1 LLLLA
6 LALPP
11 AVYLLVLARINRR
24 PRALMVSGPW
34 DFAGILFAASGFL
47 LFGGPALLSSLSL
60 NEGWRNFWLRGRRP
74 LALAQEDVLFTVRI
88 VLFVLYFVAVVAG
101 SALLLWRRR
110 RLTSI
115 YNVDPAVIETALGET
130 VERWQL
136 PFVQTGNLLTF
147 EPGAGASATAVTA
160 VAHVPGGSGDG
171 LGKAVAAPASLVDR
185 RTTLE
190 VDVHSAL
197 CHVTLLWDPPDSRLR
212 REVEVHLRRTLAQ
225 APAPANPASDWL
237 LIAAYFLFFLVL
249 VGVSVLLF
257 LWILRR

>member
-1 LLLLA
+1 
-6 LALPP
+6 
-11 AVYLLVLARINRR
+11 
-24 PRALMVSGPW
+24 
-34 DFAGILFAASGFL
+34 
-47 LFGGPALLSSLSL
+47 LSSLSL

-74 LALAQEDVLFTVRI
+74 LALAQEDILFTVRI

-147 EPGAGASATAVTA
+147 QPGAGVRGPSAVT
-160 VAHVPGGSGDG
+160 SGDG

-185 RTTLE
+185 TTTLE
-190 VDVHSAL
+190 VDVNSAL

-212 REVEVHLRRTLAQ
+212 REVEAHLRRTLAQ

-237 LIAAYFLFFLVL
+237 LIAAYFLFFLML

-257 LWILRR
+257 LWVLRR

>member
-6 LALPP
+6 LALPL
-11 AVYLLVLARINRR
+11 AVYLLILARINRR
-24 PRALMVSGPW
+24 PRALMISGPW

-47 LFGGPALLSSLSL
+47 LFGGPALLSSISL

-74 LALAQEDVLFTVRI
+74 FALAQEDVLFTVRI
-88 VLFVLYFVAVVAG
+88 VLFVLYFVLVVGG

-115 YNVDPAVIETALGET
+115 YNADPAVIETALGET
-130 VERWQL
+130 IERWQL
-136 PFVQTGNLLTF
+136 AFVQTGNLLTF
-147 EPGAGASATAVTA
+147 EPGTGARGRSPVRT
-160 VAHVPGGSGDG
+160 GED
-171 LGKAVAAPASLVDR
+171 LGKASPSPSLVDR
-185 RTTLE
+185 PVTLE
-190 VDVHSAL
+190 VDVNSAL

-212 REVEVHLRRTLAQ
+212 REVESHLRHTLAQ

-237 LIAAYFLFFLVL
+237 LIAAYFLFFLML

-257 LWILRR
+257 LWVLRR